1 MLSDLMIVVHFAIF
15 FFAIERPI
23 SSFALKHG
31 ARIRIAVFIQKKKKR
46 ISRP

>member
-31 ARIRIAVFIQKKKKR
+31 ARIRIAVFIQKKR